1 MSEAE
6 KQSSTEP
13 VRGFRI
19 EEALAAAIMAV
30 LCLITFAN
38 VVTRYLT
45 NISFA
50 FTEEISVFLLVVMTF
65 VGAASA
71 FRHGHHLSITFLVD
85 RLSPSAQ
92 RWQRRFAL
100 GCSLLVFGILGWY
113 GAQMSLDDWRSGL
126 TSPGL
131 GVPQW
136 RYTVAIPVL
145 SLLVI
150 ARLLQLLWVT
160 RQTPTGS
167 EA

>member
-1 MSEAE
+1 MTAPE
-6 KQSSTEP
+6 KNSP
-13 VRGFRI
+13 ARLALGFRF

-45 NISFA
+45 SISFA
-50 FTEEISVFLLVVMTF
+50 FTEELSVFLLVVLTF

-71 FRHGHHLSITFLVD
+71 FRHGHHLSITFLVE
-85 RLSPSAQ
+85 RLSPRAQ
-92 RWQRRFAL
+92 FWQRRFAL
-100 GCSLLVFGILGWY
+100 ACSLLLFGVLVWY
-113 GAQMSLDDWRSGL
+113 GTLMCWDDWSSGL

-136 RYTVAIPVL
+136 RYTAAIPVL

-150 ARLLQLLWVT
+150 WRLLQLLSAA
-160 RQTPTGS
+160 RRAQDGGD
-167 EA
+167 A